1 VIVPFPDVLL
11 ATVAI
16 ENGLELWTDDSHFL
30 HIQRVL
36 PALRLFQEPAE

>member
-1 VIVPFPDVLL
+1 MTVPFSDALL

-16 ENGLELWTDDSHFL
+16 ENGLELWAHNTQFV

-36 PALRLFQEPAE
+36 PGLRLFQEPAG